1 MKKKT
6 INAVITK
13 KFDEW
18 LATIS
23 DEEVKKLVKKNTI
36 ITGGCIASMINNE
49 KISDYDVYFTDQK
62 TVIAVARYYI
72 KQFQDMKPD
81 APKIKLY
88 TSDDFK
94 KSDSELSLYYAKQ
107 KAIREAAAEGEKVE
121 VDADLMDFYEMS
133 SLSKEEGRV
142 FIYIGSIGV
151 AAESKIDLNDCEN
164 PLDEEGVVDEEDKTK
179 PKYRPVFFSSNAI
192 TLSDKIQIVT
202 RFYGDAQ
209 QIHSNFDFVHATNY
223 WTSDEG
229 KVVFSME
236 AYEACHTK
244 ELIYVGSKY
253 PVCSLFRMRKFIS
266 RGFTINAGE
275 ILKIAMNI
283 NEFDLTNVKVLR
295 DQLIGVDSAY
305 FMRLIDAIKNKEKIE
320 RFYLAELIN
329 RMFN

>member
-13 KFDEW
+13 KFNEW
-18 LATIS
+18 IATIN
-23 DEEVKKLVKKNTI
+23 DEGVRKLVKKHTI

-49 KISDYDVYFTDQK
+49 KISDFDVYFTNK
-62 TVIAVARYYI
+62 ETVIAVAKYYI
-72 KQFQDMKPD
+72 EKFKEMKPD
-81 APKIKLY
+81 APMIDIY
-88 TSDDFK
+88 TSDDFADPESK
-94 KSDSELSLYYAKQ
+94 ISKWYRAQKDNPVESVEESDVLLA
-107 KAIREAAAEGEKVE
+107 
-121 VDADLMDFYEMS
+121 DFYEMS

-142 FIYIGSIGV
+142 FLYICSLENI
-151 AAESKIDLNDCEN
+151 AAEKDIDLNDCEN
-164 PLDEEGVVDEEDKTK
+164 PLDEGVEDTEDSTK

-202 RFYGDAQ
+202 RFYGNAE
-209 QIHSNFDFVHATNY
+209 QIHSNFDYVHATNY
-223 WTSDEG
+223 WTSDDG
-229 KVVFSME
+229 QVVFSME
-236 AYEACHTK
+236 AYEACHNK

-266 RGFTINAGE
+266 RGYTITAGE

-283 NEFDLTNVKVLR
+283 NEFNLTDVRVLR

-305 FMRLIDAIKNKEKIE
+305 FNNLIRAIKGKEKID
-320 RFYLAELIN
+320 RLYLTAIIN